1 MDLYLMGNRDGRRLG
16 LIQAALQGRITNGE
30 GAQALGLSVRQF
42 KRLRSRVRRLGPKGL
57 VHGSRGRTST
67 RRLPE
72 PTRQRVRELLTGE
85 VKVNDHRGFFPEP
98 AHEIN
103 ICAYRIFFQAPD

>member
-72 PTRQRVRELLTGE
+72 PTRLAHQLVSRERL
-85 VKVNDHRGFFPEP
+85 R
-98 AHEIN
+98 
-103 ICAYRIFFQAPD
+103 